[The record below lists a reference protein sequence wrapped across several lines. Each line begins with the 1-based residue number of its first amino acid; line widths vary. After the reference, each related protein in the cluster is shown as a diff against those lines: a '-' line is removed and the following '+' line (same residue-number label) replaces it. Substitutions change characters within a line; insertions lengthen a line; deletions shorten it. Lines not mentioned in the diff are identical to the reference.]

1 MFEKLF
7 FDLRLTVIFGIS
19 LAFILVVFF
28 FYSGEPDLW
37 LFLQWLFRWVHV
49 LSGIMWLGL
58 LYYFNFVQ
66 IPNLPLIPNDQKPA
80 ITKFIA
86 PAALWWFRWS
96 ASSTIFSGLILAH
109 LNGYLIEAF
118 LLRENFWGI
127 GLGMWMGT
135 LMWFNVWFVIWP
147 YQQKALGIKE
157 TNPEDKINASKNALL
172 VSRFNTVLSFPML
185 VAMTVQ
191 QNPFI

>member
-1 MFEKLF
+1 MLK
-7 FDLRLTVIFGIS
+7 IFTELKITIS
-19 LAFILVVFF
+19 LSFLIAFIFI
-28 FYSGEPDLW
+28 
-37 LFLQWLFRWVHV
+37 LFLAKSGQFDQAAFNMWLFRWFHV
-49 LSGIMWLGL
+49 ISGIMWVGI